1 VADLH
6 ARVGDGTTTAAVL
19 LQALVRETDR
29 YAGGGDLVR
38 LRREIEHGL
47 RVALDALWRQARPIE
62 TPDEI
67 ARVAASVVLEP
78 GVATILGEALDAVG
92 PDGVVLVE
100 EGQGRETTCQYVD
113 GACWNAG
120 WASAYFADDGQATA
134 RVVEPR
140 ILVTDHAVGDA
151 RQLLPV
157 LEACMAAGER
167 RLVVIAPEV
176 RDPAVALLL
185 VNRQRGVLDGALAI
199 RAPSIGRQRTRIL
212 EDLAILT
219 GGRCVRAEAGER
231 LEEVKAEDLGRARQ
245 VWATRSAFGVLGG
258 RGERAAI
265 RRRLAEAKAEAVAVR
280 DDRYLYDKIQERIG
294 KLAGTAAVVRVGA
307 PTTAAREDLRLRVEA
322 AVAAAR
328 LALAQGVVPGGGAAL
343 LACAQV
349 LEEAASPDTRAVGLR
364 VLARALAEP
373 MRVIVGHAGHDAGAV
388 VAEGRRRG
396 PGWTFDVVR
405 GAWVD
410 AWSSGLVDAAAVVAA
425 ALEASVGGACASLSV
440 EGLIRRAGPGV

>member
-1 VADLH
+1 
-6 ARVGDGTTTAAVL
+6 
-19 LQALVRETDR
+19 
-29 YAGGGDLVR
+29 
-38 LRREIEHGL
+38 
-47 RVALDALWRQARPIE
+47 
-62 TPDEI
+62 
-67 ARVAASVVLEP
+67 
-78 GVATILGEALDAVG
+78 
-92 PDGVVLVE
+92 
-100 EGQGRETTCQYVD
+100 
-113 GACWNAG
+113 
-120 WASAYFADDGQATA
+120 
-134 RVVEPR
+134 
-140 ILVTDHAVGDA
+140 
-151 RQLLPV
+151 
-157 LEACMAAGER
+157 
-167 RLVVIAPEV
+167 
-176 RDPAVALLL
+176 
-185 VNRQRGVLDGALAI
+185 
-199 RAPSIGRQRTRIL
+199 
-212 EDLAILT
+212 
-219 GGRCVRAEAGER
+219 
-231 LEEVKAEDLGRARQ
+231 

-322 AVAAAR
+322 AAAAAR

-349 LEEAASPDTRAVGLR
+349 LEEAASADTRAVGLR

-373 MRVIVGHAGHDAGAV
+373 MRVIVGHAGYDACAV

-405 GAWVD
+405 GAWVE
-410 AWSSGLVDAAAVVAA
+410 AWPSGLVDAAAVVAA